1 MWNGMTSLLYGLIAS
16 VIIILFMA
24 LLQGIKRALWKR
36 IRKAQNLPKGTPLKQ
51 TGNKNQE

>member
-24 LLQGIKRALWKR
+24 LLQGIKRALWKK
-36 IRKAQNLPKGTPLKQ
+36 IRRAQDIPKGTPFKQ
-51 TGNKNQE
+51 SGNKNKA